1 MAFCC
6 RSNADVCPS
15 EDEVVIGQSP
25 GPRADTV
32 TRQMGIVDGYAAAII
47 TDAVG
52 PAIRQS
58 DGDSAHVRQMNRL
71 ARLLEQRLAYEQA
84 RR

>member
-1 MAFCC
+1 MRWMPGGINPGTASPNIAMAG
-6 RSNADVCPS
+6 SITKLPITAP
-15 EDEVVIGQSP
+15 
-25 GPRADTV
+25 
-32 TRQMGIVDGYAAAII
+32 AII

-52 PAIRQS
+52 PAVRQS

-71 ARLLEQRLAYEQA
+71 ARLLQQRLAYEQA